1 MKNTWRILSLF
12 VFLSLSFKGNADRGA
27 TADNTIGW
35 MDTSVKT
42 NPTNALLQ
50 LIAQAEHYLLHS
62 VSNNETLFRSQ
73 IDQAKKNAITDS
85 DQKRTEAMQLL
96 TGQMQ
101 SYLQQAE
108 PKDGIAF
115 DMTFLMK
122 NPELTTLDSGWS
134 LVPTVNYGEA
144 EIFNRTFDF
153 YQVLTDMRPGVY
165 RIHATGFHRNGAY
178 ATGITNEA
186 NAGCVI
192 YGNQIEQPLL
202 TLYDVPQAALFSGF
216 GGYANTMQQAQTVF
230 NKGFY
235 TGNEVVFQQEIL
247 GEMVVGLRN
256 KNTRENN
263 WTCFREFKLEYLGGI
278 ETGKMIGMYRIV
290 SSNHYL
296 GGCLI
301 PGDKALQNTPLYHT
315 DKSVAGKEAYWYL
328 YEVQKKKYA
337 LKNVA
342 TGQFITW
349 DNERT
354 DGDVVRRYVALT
366 DELRGDSSLWTL
378 QKQADCIFTIRNVK
392 SPNHL
397 FDLRTDSKVVGAYDN
412 TGPPASNQLFCLYD
426 AYGRAMNNF
435 SNESFQKGIVKLEIN
450 GRPLVYDRS
459 SETYFFTIPQ
469 ENFRQGS
476 FTCQIDYTPAAGYS
490 QFKIGEDEVKKGDVY
505 TFLQPEGGR
514 SYTLEI
520 QTEDGEACTAN
531 LTFTALPVVQLYGD
545 FNDVYSDAHIKV
557 TESMKMG
564 AGSLLKARVKWR
576 GATTRY
582 RQKKQYAIKLYH
594 PSGEPMDVSF
604 FDLRDDNNWI
614 LDGMCIDKM
623 RMRNRVV
630 TDLWNDFVA
639 KPYYFSSE
647 PKALSGTRGQFVELL
662 LNDQYAG
669 IYCMTEKMDRK
680 QMKLKKYD
688 EQSTFN
694 KIKGEL
700 WKSSDWSYAVFMG
713 HHSDNA
719 NYPMQSPVFY
729 TNSSETWDSY
739 EVKYPDIEDGQEV
752 NWSELYHAVNFV
764 CTAGDDAFSARIGE
778 YFDLPVLMDYY
789 ILMET
794 ILSADNHGK
803 NMYFAVYDKSRDK
816 KITFG
821 LWDLDSTCGRRW
833 DSSPVGAK
841 QDYTHYITQYEHGDY
856 NLFRRMKT
864 CNVNNFNEEV
874 RKRYK
879 KLRQGELS
887 TARLLARFAAYKDLF
902 DCCGAT
908 AREEKRWTYTDIGQ
922 INLSEEMNYLSQWFT
937 ARLDFMDKQWNITA
951 LPDEPVDGV
960 FGAQYDGLVLK
971 VHAEMGTIVV
981 QAEQTTP
988 ITICTLDGKIVKRM
1002 QIDAGAHRFSGFEK
1016 GIYLVNRYKVVVR

>member
-1 MKNTWRILSLF
+1 MRNTWRILILF
-12 VFLSLSFKGNADRGA
+12 VFFSFSFQGNADRGMMP
-27 TADNTIGW
+27 DKTIEW
-35 MDTSVKT
+35 MHTSASPEAKK
-42 NPTNALLQ
+42 ALFQ
-50 LIAQAEHYLLHS
+50 LIAQAEYYLIHS
-62 VSNNETLFRSQ
+62 VSNNETVFRNQ
-73 IDQAKKNAITDS
+73 IDQAKRNEITDS
-85 DQKRTEAMQLL
+85 DQKITEAMLQL

-115 DMTFLMK
+115 DMSFLMK
-122 NPELTTLDSGWS
+122 NPELTTLGAGWS
-134 LVPTVNYGEA
+134 LEPTVNNGEA
-144 EIFNRTFDF
+144 EIFNRIFDF
-153 YQVLTDMRPGVY
+153 YQVLTNMRPGVY
-165 RIHATGFHRNGAY
+165 RLNVTGFHRNGSY
-178 ATGITNEA
+178 AAAIVNEA

-202 TLYDVPQAALFSGF
+202 TLYNVPQAALFSGF
-216 GGYANTMQQAQTVF
+216 GGFANTMQQAQIVF

-235 TGNEVVFQQEIL
+235 TENELVFQQETF
-247 GEMVVGLRN
+247 GDMVVGLRN
-256 KNTRENN
+256 KNIRENN
-263 WTCFREFKLEYLGGI
+263 WTCFREFKLEYLGGSEI
-278 ETGKMIGMYRIV
+278 GKMIGMYRFV
-290 SSNHYL
+290 SSNHY
-296 GGCLI
+296 GEGSLI
-301 PGDKALQNTPLYHT
+301 PGAKALQHTPLYHT
-315 DKSVAGKEAYWYL
+315 DKPVDGKEAYWYL

-354 DGDVVRRYVALT
+354 NGDFVRRYLTLT

-378 QKQADCIFTIRNVK
+378 NIQTDCIFTIRNVK

-397 FDLRTDSKVVGAYDN
+397 FDLRTDSKVVGTYDN
-412 TGPPASNQLFCLYD
+412 TEIPANNQLFCLYD
-426 AYGRAMNNF
+426 AYGHAINNF
-435 SNESFQKGIVKLEIN
+435 SNQSFQKGIVKLEIN
-450 GRPLVYDRS
+450 GRPLVYDCS
-459 SETYFFTIPQ
+459 SETYFCTIPE
-469 ENFRQGS
+469 ENFRKGS
-476 FTCQIDYTPAAGYS
+476 FTCQIDYMPTSGYG
-490 QFKIGEDEVKKGDVY
+490 QFRIGEDEIKKGDVY
-505 TFLQPEGGR
+505 TFLQPQGGQN
-514 SYTLEI
+514 YTLEI
-520 QTEDGEACTAN
+520 QTEDGEVCTAN
-531 LTFTALPVVQLYGD
+531 LIFTALPVVQLYGD
-545 FNDVYSDAHIKV
+545 FNDVYSDARIKV
-557 TESMKMG
+557 TESMKIG
-564 AGSLLKARVKWR
+564 ADTLLKARVKWR

-582 RQKKQYAIKLYH
+582 RQKKQYAIKLYN
-594 PSGEPMDVSF
+594 PFGESTDVSF
-604 FDLRDDNNWI
+604 FGLRDDNNWI

-630 TDLWNDFVA
+630 TDLWNDFAV

-688 EQSTFN
+688 EQSTLS
-694 KIKGEL
+694 KIRGEL
-700 WKSSDWSYAVFMG
+700 WKSGDWSYSVFMG
-713 HHSDNA
+713 HHSDNTT
-719 NYPMQSPVFY
+719 YPMQSPVFY
-729 TNSSETWDSY
+729 NNLSETWDSY
-739 EVKYPDIEDGQEV
+739 EVKYPDIEDGQKV
-752 NWSELYHAVNFV
+752 NWSELYNAVNFV
-764 CTAGDDAFSARIGE
+764 CTAGNDEFSASIGN

-833 DSSPVGAK
+833 DASPVGAK
-841 QDYTHYITQYEHGDY
+841 QDYTHYITLYEHGDY
-856 NLFRRMKT
+856 NLFRRMKA

-879 KLRQGELS
+879 NLRQGQLS
-887 TARLLARFAAYKDLF
+887 TVSLLARFAAYKDLF

-908 AREEKRWTYTDIGQ
+908 AREEKRWANTDIGQ

-937 ARLDFMDKQWNITA
+937 ARLNFIDKQWDIAA
-951 LPDEPVDGV
+951 LPDEPADGFSGV
-960 FGAQYDGLVLK
+960 QLDGQALK

-981 QAEQTTP
+981 QAEQAMV
-988 ITICTLDGKIVKRM
+988 ITICTLDAKIVKRM
-1002 QIDAGAHRFSGFEK
+1002 QVGTGTHRFPGFEK
-1016 GIYLVNRYKVVVR
+1016 GIYLVNSYKIVVR